1 MDASSRD
8 RLYIQRA
15 LDLAARG
22 IGRVE
27 PNPMVGAVVVQG
39 DRIVGEGYHQ
49 RFGGPHAEVIALQ
62 AAGSEARR
70 AELFVSLEPCCHQ
83 GKTPPCTGPILASGI
98 RRVVAAVIDPFP
110 QVSGRG
116 MSVLKAAGLETV
128 LGVME
133 EEARRLN
140 AAFFKRQ
147 RTGLPLVI
155 AKWAMT
161 LDGRLATAAGESRWI
176 SSEESRRRVHE
187 VRRIVDAVLVGAG
200 TVLADE
206 PSLTVRH
213 VEPLPERGQPTRVV
227 VDGQLAIDPARE
239 PMRTAR
245 QVPVIV
251 FTSEEALRN
260 RADKAD
266 ALRQAGCELV
276 AVPRQCSTPAPGR
289 EGRSAIHTAEGGCAT
304 NETQR
309 GGTETERGGQSC
321 PPRGSPPNGRGGQGF
336 PPRTGSGAA
345 TAPLSLRAVLENLG
359 RRGMSRVLVE
369 GGARIFRSLFAEG
382 LADRVMVF
390 VSPKILGS
398 ADALGPVSGLD
409 GRSLMQA
416 LQIHDMTAEPVGP
429 DILIQ
434 GRLGE
439 F

>member
-8 RLYIQRA
+8 HLYMQRA

-27 PNPMVGAVVVQG
+27 PNPMVGAVVVKG

-49 RFGGPHAEVIALQ
+49 QFGGPHAEVLALE
-62 AAGSEARR
+62 AAGAEARG
-70 AELFVSLEPCCHQ
+70 AELYVSLEPCCHQ
-83 GKTPPCTGPILASGI
+83 GKTPPCTGPILAAGI
-98 RRVVAAVIDPFP
+98 RRVVAAVVDPFP

-116 MSVLKAAGLETV
+116 MSVLKAAGVETA

-161 LDGRLATAAGESRWI
+161 LDGRMATAAGESRWI
-176 SSEESRRRVHE
+176 SSQESRRRVHE
-187 VRRIVDAVLVGAG
+187 VRRIADAVLVGAG
-200 TVLADE
+200 TVLADA

-213 VEPLPERGQPTRVV
+213 VNPLAERGQPIRVV

-239 PMRTAR
+239 PMRSAR
-245 QVPVIV
+245 ETPVIV
-251 FTSEEALRN
+251 FTSEEALRDRPD
-260 RADKAD
+260 RAA

-276 AVPRQCSTPAPGR
+276 AVPRQCGTPAPGR
-289 EGRSAIHTAEGGCAT
+289 EGRPAIRTAEGGCAT

-309 GGTETERGGQSC
+309 GGTESERGGQSC
-321 PPRGSPPNGRGGQGF
+321 PPRTNQGA
-336 PPRTGSGAA
+336 PV
-345 TAPLSLRAVLENLG
+345 APLSLRAVLENLG

-369 GGARIFRSLFAEG
+369 GGARIFGSLLAEG

-390 VSPKILGS
+390 ISPRILGS
-398 ADALGPVSGLD
+398 AGALGPVAGPD
-409 GRSLMQA
+409 GCPLVQA
-416 LQIHDMTAEPVGP
+416 LEILDLTAEPVGP

-434 GRLGE
+434 GRVGE